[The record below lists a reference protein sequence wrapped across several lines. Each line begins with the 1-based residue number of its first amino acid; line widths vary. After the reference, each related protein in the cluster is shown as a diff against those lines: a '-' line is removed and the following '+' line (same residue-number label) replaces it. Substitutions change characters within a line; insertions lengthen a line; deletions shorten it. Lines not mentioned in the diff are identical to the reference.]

1 MAEYA
6 HGFEGAK
13 RLKALVGKSTLVGKV
28 PELEAI
34 LLAEQRK
41 DKIEAVLQR
50 FRGTYAEKSAI
61 AATL

>member
-34 LLAEQRK
+34 LLAEQRA
-41 DKIEAVLQR
+41 DKIEAILQR
-50 FRGTYAEKSAI
+50 FQGSHAEKRAM